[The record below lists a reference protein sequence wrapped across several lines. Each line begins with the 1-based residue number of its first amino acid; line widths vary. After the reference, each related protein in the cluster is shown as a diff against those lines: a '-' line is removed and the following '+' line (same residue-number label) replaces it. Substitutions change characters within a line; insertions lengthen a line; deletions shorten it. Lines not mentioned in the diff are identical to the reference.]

1 MDTWSSVP
9 ALVDRESTLAGWQ
22 SVWRSH
28 NDNFQMN
35 SEGTLHKEVVT
46 CLVLGHERRGGAVG
60 DHEPGVEAAVLDEE
74 GWQLAVRGVAQP
86 LDPPLAALGNIQ

>member
-1 MDTWSSVP
+1 
-9 ALVDRESTLAGWQ
+9 
-22 SVWRSH
+22 
-28 NDNFQMN
+28 MN
-35 SEGTLHKEVVT
+35 SKGTLHKEVVT

-86 LDPPLAALGNIQ
+86 LDPPLAALGNIQEVPFK